1 MGFRARQEAL
11 SQVAGGSDCVHGE
24 ALSKSPRLAGTAKIL
39 NRAPG
44 PPLCGGS
51 VGCAVGPAAGLRH
64 EAAVLCSSAPS
75 TRWGRGFVCWNCN
88 CCEQSLVFAEE
99 PRAVA
104 ATSEDTGTVALG
116 NVSGI
121 INRMKMA
128 LPWRRIICLA
138 TVRRVLRAIGP
149 LVCRVIIILTVLLPA

>member
-24 ALSKSPRLAGTAKIL
+24 ALSKSTRLAGTAKIL

-64 EAAVLCSSAPS
+64 EAAVLCSSAPLPHAGEEVS
-75 TRWGRGFVCWNCN
+75 FAGIATAASRAWCLLKN
-88 CCEQSLVFAEE
+88 LVQLLPQVRIRE
-99 PRAVA
+99 PWHW
-104 ATSEDTGTVALG
+104 ATSQGSLIE
-116 NVSGI
+116 
-121 INRMKMA
+121 
-128 LPWRRIICLA
+128 
-138 TVRRVLRAIGP
+138 
-149 LVCRVIIILTVLLPA
+149 